1 MSVISVRMTEAE
13 RGMLEEAAGG
23 ARISLSDFVRRSA
36 LEAAELALIAR
47 TEVVIAAE
55 DWAAFEAFAAVPA
68 REVPPL
74 AQLARSRPAWEG

>member
-36 LEAAELALIAR
+36 LEAAELALIAKL
-47 TEVVIAAE
+47 AAT
-55 DWAAFEAFAAVPA
+55 DTTVPA
-68 REVPPL
+68 FGRTWGH
-74 AQLARSRPAWEG
+74 AAIGTSTRPRAAAGKASP